1 MERLRVAKVF
11 EFSAAHYLPGYGG
24 KCANMHGHTWWVELM
39 VEGAVGQDGMVLD
52 FLGLKKVVE
61 PWIERLDHHVLN
73 EVEGLEMPTAENI
86 VLWFRDLWNSSPRPV
101 LLRRVRVYESPDS
114 FAEWFE
120 EA

>member
-1 MERLRVAKVF
+1 
-11 EFSAAHYLPGYGG
+11 
-24 KCANMHGHTWWVELM
+24 MHGHTWRVELT

-52 FLGLKKVVE
+52 FLVLKKIVE
-61 PWIERLDHHVLN
+61 PWIEKLDHHVLN

-86 VLWFRDLWNSSPRPV
+86 ALWFRDLWVREPRPV
-101 LLRRVRVYESPDS
+101 VLKGVKVYESPDS